1 MTHTI
6 LTTFRALAIG
16 AAFYSPD
23 SEHAFEFLK
32 ISDSK
37 YATTYNGKQEV
48 FKAAPDE
55 PVEVEFQV

>member
-6 LTTFRALAIG
+6 ITTFGLLSLG
-16 AAFYSPD
+16 ATFYPPD
-23 SEHAFEFLK
+23 SERAFEFLK